1 LGYEESFPLMYTKKE
16 QDKTFL
22 QGEVK
27 LGGFMLTGHVCM
39 VMGYEEYEPFPVPRR
54 KYHEKAPSP
63 IPCIYMGGKE
73 NK

>member
-1 LGYEESFPLMYTKKE
+1 MYTKKE
-16 QDKTFL
+16 QVKTFL

-54 KYHEKAPSP
+54 KYHEKHLPPSLAF
-63 IPCIYMGGKE
+63 IWVGKRISR
-73 NK
+73 